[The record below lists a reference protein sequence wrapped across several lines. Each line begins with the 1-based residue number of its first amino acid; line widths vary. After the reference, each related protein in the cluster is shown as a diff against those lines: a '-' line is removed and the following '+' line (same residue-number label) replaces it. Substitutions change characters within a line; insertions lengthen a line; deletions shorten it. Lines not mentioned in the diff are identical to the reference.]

1 MTFIF
6 EVGNCHFCFQ
16 NKINKKIV
24 IERKDKKS
32 LLIEIYN
39 FISKPF
45 ITERTYNVN
54 VLFEPNLS
62 DVESINKWYNDTGQI
77 D

>member
-1 MTFIF
+1 M
-6 EVGNCHFCFQ
+6 
-16 NKINKKIV
+16 
-24 IERKDKKS
+24 
-32 LLIEIYN
+32 IEIYN
-39 FISKPF
+39 FISEPF